1 MNYVNWLSEWLTNYV
16 KPGYKSRTYE
26 RYSQTVETHI
36 TPKLGSFE
44 LDELSVGV
52 LQKFVCDLLEDGNK
66 RTGKGLSANSVNGII
81 SVLQSSLKTAYASG
95 VTKDYVADKI
105 NRPKIAEKQIS
116 SFSMKEQKKIERAI
130 MCSRK
135 PKMFGIILCLYTGL
149 RIGELLALE
158 WKDID
163 VKRGVMCVSKT
174 CHDCSGNGMTV
185 KVVGTPKTTSSR
197 RIIPLPKQLV
207 PVLKMLK
214 KNNKCAFVISDNNMP
229 VSVRSYQRSFELLL
243 KKLNIPHK
251 GFHALRHT
259 FATRAIECGMD
270 VKTLSELL
278 GHKNTNITLNRYAH
292 SLTEH
297 KTEVMNKLGK
307 IF

>member
-1 MNYVNWLSEWLTNYV
+1 MNFVNWLSEWLTNYV
-16 KPGYKSRTYE
+16 KPSYKIRTYE
-26 RYSQTVETHI
+26 RYCQTVETHI

-52 LQKFVCDLLEDGNK
+52 LQKFVCELLRDGNK

-81 SVLQSSLKTAYASG
+81 SVLQSSLKTAYTSG

-105 NRPKIAEKQIS
+105 NRPKNIVKKVS
-116 SFSMKEQKKIERAI
+116 CFSLKEQKKIERAVLA
-130 MCSRK
+130 SGK
-135 PKMFGIILCLYTGL
+135 PKMYGIVLCLYTGL

-163 VKRGVMCVSKT
+163 VKRRVMHVSKT
-174 CHDCSGNGMTV
+174 CHDCSKNGMTV
-185 KVVGTPKTTSSR
+185 KVVGTPKTSSSTR
-197 RIIPLPKQLV
+197 TIPLPKQLL

-214 KNNKCAFVISDNNMP
+214 RNNKSPFVISDNNLP

-243 KKLNIPHK
+243 KRLNIPHK

-259 FATRAIECGMD
+259 FATRALECGMD
-270 VKTLSELL
+270 VKTLAELL
-278 GHKNTNITLNRYAH
+278 GHKSTNITLNCYVH
-292 SLTEH
+292 SLSEH
-297 KTEVMNKLGK
+297 KTEVMNRLGE